1 MTHLA
6 LSRCA
11 TAKCPRILL
20 WNTCLIK
27 CPKRERAFVSCN
39 AVWHFFIFFCLCRL
53 MHEGCRKTF
62 FSELKLNTYLAT
74 KDQKKKILKMKSVS
88 LSGHIKTA
96 MDYKECV
103 SLIASA
109 TWRCRPSLAPARWR
123 RMCCSTASIG
133 KASWMRKISSWWWW

>member
-1 MTHLA
+1 MSTHFIMEYVFDKM
-6 LSRCA
+6 SRE
-11 TAKCPRILL
+11 RE
-20 WNTCLIK
+20 
-27 CPKRERAFVSCN
+27 RERAFVSCN
-39 AVWHFFIFFCLCRL
+39 AVWLFFFCLCRL
-53 MHEGCRKTF
+53 IHEGCRKTF
-62 FSELKLNTYLAT
+62 FSELKLNTYLAI
-74 KDQKKKILKMKSVS
+74 KDQKKNCKIKSVS

-96 MDYKECV
+96 MDCKECV